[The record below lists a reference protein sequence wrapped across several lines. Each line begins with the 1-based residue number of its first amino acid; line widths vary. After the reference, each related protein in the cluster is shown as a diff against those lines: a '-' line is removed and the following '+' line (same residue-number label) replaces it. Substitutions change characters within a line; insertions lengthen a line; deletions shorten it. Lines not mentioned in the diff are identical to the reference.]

1 MSLYD
6 ILQVWTGG
14 LRKGKKMKNKK
25 IITAAL
31 SVIVLE
37 TVLMSSSVFASID
50 R

>member
-1 MSLYD
+1 
-6 ILQVWTGG
+6 
-14 LRKGKKMKNKK
+14 MKNKK

-50 R
+50 Q